1 MKTMGLIL
9 ILCLVVLGGLVLFSR
24 KLLYFPAPLG
34 PGRRDH
40 VRSRF
45 PDVEEIRVPAARGAV
60 LHGWLLKKDREA
72 LPLVFYFGGNA
83 EEVSL
88 NLEDFQDRLNA
99 SVVLVNYRGY
109 GGSTGT
115 PKEDDLKADALA
127 VYDFMAGRLG
137 IDPARAAAWGRSLGS
152 SMACYLALHRGL
164 GRLILTCPFDSI
176 ENVAASVYPSWLV
189 RMVLK
194 DRHRTTD
201 FSGQIRSRT
210 LVLAA
215 GRDEVIPGDS
225 TRRLFESLSCEKE
238 FVRIQGAGHN
248 TISGFQDYFRGVNR
262 FLRERQ

>member
-1 MKTMGLIL
+1 MKTIGLVL
-9 ILCLVVLGGLVLFSR
+9 LLCLVLLGALVLFSR

-34 PGRRDH
+34 PGRRDQI
-40 VRSRF
+40 RSRF
-45 PDVEEIRVPAARGAV
+45 PDVEEIQIPAARGAV
-60 LHGWLLKKDREA
+60 LHGWFLKKDRET

-88 NLEDFQDRLNA
+88 NLEDFHDRLNA

-109 GGSTGT
+109 GRSTGT

-127 VYDFMAGRLG
+127 VYDFMADRLG
-137 IDPARAAAWGRSLGS
+137 IDPSKAAAWGRSLGS
-152 SMACYLALHRGL
+152 SMAGYLALHRSL

-215 GRDEVIPGDS
+215 GRDEVIPAGS
-225 TRRLFESLSCEKE
+225 TRKLFASLACEKQMITVE
-238 FVRIQGAGHN
+238 SAGHN
-248 TISGFQDYFRGVNR
+248 TISSFQDYLETVNR
-262 FLRERQ
+262 FLRQ